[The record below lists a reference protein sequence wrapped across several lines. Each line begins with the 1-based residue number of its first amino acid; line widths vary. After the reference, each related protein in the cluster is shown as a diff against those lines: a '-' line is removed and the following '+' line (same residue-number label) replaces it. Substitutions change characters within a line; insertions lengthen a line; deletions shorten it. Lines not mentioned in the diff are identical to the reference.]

1 MSRDSARPRLSF
13 VPRPRGDLAVPGAQ
27 HAGPVRQV
35 LDLAFRVGS
44 GRIAALRIDDQDGG
58 RPIVEAVFTT
68 PMRSGQV
75 RVPPSNGRGWLLA
88 DPTSVGLRW
97 VSGVRDADVVD
108 CGGTVLG
115 RVETVVVD
123 HLRQQVTDL
132 VLEDGCRVPA
142 DEIAVL
148 GDGRLLVDEGCLRR
162 APLDLWLAWQ
172 QDLEEGRLW
181 WREGL
186 APPPP
191 LEPVRAAAGR

>member
-1 MSRDSARPRLSF
+1 MSRDSVRPRLSF

-35 LDLAFRVGS
+35 VDIAFRVGS
-44 GRIAALRIDDQDGG
+44 GRIAALRIDDQQGG
-58 RPIVEAVFTT
+58 TPIVEAVFTT

-75 RVPPSNGRGWLLA
+75 RVPPAQGRGWLTT

-97 VSGVRDADVVD
+97 VSGVRGATVVD
-108 CGGTVLG
+108 CSGAPLG
-115 RVETVVVD
+115 HVGTVVVD

-132 VLEDGCRVPA
+132 VLEDGSRLPA
-142 DEIAVL
+142 DEVAVL

-162 APLDLWLAWQ
+162 EALALWLAWQ
-172 QDLEEGRLW
+172 ADLEEGRLW

-191 LEPVRAAAGR
+191 LEPVRVAASR